1 MDPVTVIL
9 CSAKAFFSLET
20 VLSMITILGMI
31 IIVRLS
37 GLLSQ
42 GYSTLN
48 LYAADIL
55 VSEYNNKTS
64 YYFKQEYFQDIS
76 SVYEKLL
83 RFFIA

>member
-48 LYAADIL
+48 LCAGRI
-55 VSEYNNKTS
+55 
-64 YYFKQEYFQDIS
+64 
-76 SVYEKLL
+76 
-83 RFFIA
+83 